1 MKTPSKE
8 EWLNIS
14 AGFEDTWNSC
24 CIGVIDGK
32 HMRIVCRK
40 MTGTYYYNYKEFYN
54 IVLFEI
60 CDSNYCFTLFDL
72 RHYDSNNSCQIKN

>member
-14 AGFEDTWNSC
+14 AGFEDTWNSR

-32 HMRIVCRK
+32 HIRIVCPK
-40 MTGTYYYNYKEFYN
+40 MTGTYYYNYKGFYD
-54 IVLFEI
+54 IVLFAI
-60 CDSNYCFTLFDL
+60 CDSN
-72 RHYDSNNSCQIKN
+72 